1 MKKQFHPLRR
11 RIIETLLGIAC
22 GITFSLLFLQRNGT
36 DDTPAEPPHR
46 DYADIRT
53 SGILRAVTEYNS
65 VSYHADGD
73 SLTGFHYE
81 LLQAFA
87 RDQGLKAEITP
98 EMSFGKRLQGIQE
111 GRFDILANSTVVTSE
126 SKDSLLFTRPI
137 LLSKQVLVQRKAR
150 DEHDTLFIRSQ
161 LQLAHKTVHLVKD
174 SPAAQRIRHL
184 SDEIGDTIYIQ
195 EIEKYGP
202 EQLLALVAAG
212 DIDYAVCDENM
223 ARSSLADLPQLD
235 IHMAIS
241 FSQFYSWG
249 VSKHA
254 PVLLDTLNAWLD
266 TYLSSPEFK
275 RLQRKYFP
283 R

>member
-1 MKKQFHPLRR
+1 MKTHLKPYQKRL
-11 RIIETLLGIAC
+11 IELILVVAC
-22 GITFSLLFLQRNGT
+22 GVATHFFLLRPNHSQDL
-36 DDTPAEPPHR
+36 PAGPVNR
-46 DYADIRT
+46 DYAAIRA
-53 SGILRAVTEYNS
+53 SGVLRAVTEYNS

-81 LLQAFA
+81 LLHAFA
-87 RDQGLKAEITP
+87 REKGLKAEITP
-98 EMSFGKRLQGIQE
+98 EMSFGERLQGIKE

-184 SDEIGDTIYIQ
+184 SDEIGDTIYIR

-223 ARSSLADLPQLD
+223 ARSSLADFPQLD

-275 RLQRKYFP
+275 RLKHKYVP
-283 R
+283 

>member
-1 MKKQFHPLRR
+1 MKTHLKPYQKRL
-11 RIIETLLGIAC
+11 IELILVVAC
-22 GITFSLLFLQRNGT
+22 GVATHFFLLRPNYSQDL
-36 DDTPAEPPHR
+36 PAGPVNR
-46 DYADIRT
+46 DYAAIRA
-53 SGILRAVTEYNS
+53 SGVLRAVTEYNS

-81 LLQAFA
+81 LLHAFA
-87 RDQGLKAEITP
+87 REKGLKAEITP
-98 EMSFGKRLQGIQE
+98 EMSFGERLQGIKE

-184 SDEIGDTIYIQ
+184 SDEIGDTIYIR

-223 ARSSLADLPQLD
+223 ARSSLADFPQLD

-275 RLQRKYFP
+275 RLKHKYVP
-283 R
+283 

>member
-1 MKKQFHPLRR
+1 MKTHLKPFQKQL
-11 RIIETLLGIAC
+11 IELILGVAC
-22 GITFSLLFLQRNGT
+22 GMAIHFFLLRPSHSLDLPTGPVN
-36 DDTPAEPPHR
+36 R
-46 DYADIRT
+46 DYAAIQA
-53 SGILRAVTEYNS
+53 SGVLRAVTEYNS

-81 LLQAFA
+81 LLHAFA
-87 RDQGLKAEITP
+87 RDKGLKTEITP
-98 EMSFGKRLQGIQE
+98 EMSFSERLQGIKE

-150 DEHDTLFIRSQ
+150 NEHDTLFIRSQ

-184 SDEIGDTIYIQ
+184 SDEIGDTIYIR

-223 ARSSLADLPQLD
+223 ARTSLADFPQLD

-254 PVLLDTLNAWLD
+254 PVLLDTLNAWLE

-275 RLQRKYFP
+275 RLKRKYVP
-283 R
+283 